1 MSGHSHW
8 ASIKHKKGAA
18 DSRRGKLFSKLTR
31 YIMIAAKQGGGDP
44 DMNLKLQYAI
54 EKAKQANVPKENIE
68 RAIKKATGE
77 LEGESLFE
85 VIYEGYGPSGVAI
98 MVEVLTDNK
107 NRTAPEIRK
116 IFERF
121 GGSLGE
127 SGCVSWLFDKK
138 GLFVIDSNKAQEDDL
153 MLLLLDV
160 GADDLARVADTYQV
174 TCAPSDF
181 EAVKQKLN
189 DNRIDYKVAE
199 ISLIPKSFI
208 ELNEK
213 DGRKVI
219 ELMETLENHDDVQ
232 NVYANFNLNEA
243 LLTEMQA

>member
-8 ASIKHKKGAA
+8 ASIKHKKGIA
-18 DSRRGKLFSKLTR
+18 DSRRGRLFSKLTR

-44 DMNLKLQYAI
+44 DINLKLQYAI

-77 LEGESLFE
+77 LEDVILFE

-98 MVEVLTDNK
+98 MIEVLTDNK

-138 GLFVIDSNKAQEDDL
+138 GLFIIDCNKAQEDDL

-160 GADDLARVADTYQV
+160 GAEELTRVGDTYQV
-174 TCAPSDF
+174 TCTPSDF
-181 EAVKQKLN
+181 EAVKKKLN
-189 DNRIDYKVAE
+189 DNKIDYKVAE

-213 DGRKVI
+213 DGRRVI